1 MRPAAFTALNAYTR
15 NATPPIHA
23 RNETKRLLQRQI
35 RLMVQVTNVPIY
47 VHIRYIHGQISSRFL
62 IYENEN
68 FFILLVE
75 VEA

>member
-35 RLMVQVTNVPIY
+35 RLMVQVTNVYMYIY
-47 VHIRYIHGQISSRFL
+47 VIYTDRSRR
-62 IYENEN
+62 
-68 FFILLVE
+68 VS
-75 VEA
+75 